1 MTMSEFLKAIPLLTA
16 LWLGILTSL
25 SPCPL
30 ATNIAAVSF
39 IAHQLTSSRAVL
51 LSGLLYALGRTVTYT
66 SLGAVVCSG
75 VASAPFVSHFLQ
87 HKLPQVLGPILILVG
102 AFLLDIF
109 KIPLPSANLGG
120 TAERLSKGGVFS
132 SLPLGV
138 LFALAFC
145 PVSAALFFGAL
156 IPLSLHSG
164 SHILPPAVFGVGT
177 ALPVVAVA
185 FGLAFGLQSLFN
197 LLESVGR
204 VEAIARKITGIVFI
218 AVGFYYTLI
227 YIFRVL

>member
-1 MTMSEFLKAIPLLTA
+1 MTMSEFLKAIPPLTA
-16 LWLGILTSL
+16 LWLGILTSI

-51 LSGLLYALGRTVTYT
+51 LSGLLYALGRTATYT
-66 SLGAVVCSG
+66 GLGAVICSSA
-75 VASAPFVSHFLQ
+75 ASAPFVSHFLQ

-109 KIPLPSANLGG
+109 KLPLPSTNLGG
-120 TAERLSKGGVFS
+120 AAERLTKGGVFS
-132 SLPLGV
+132 SFLLGV

-164 SHILPPAVFGVGT
+164 LHFLLPAIFGVGT
-177 ALPVVAVA
+177 ALPVIVVA
-185 FGLAFGLQSLFN
+185 FGLAFGLQFLFN

-204 VEAIARKITGIVFI
+204 VEAIARKITGVVFI
-218 AVGFYYTLI
+218 AVGFYYTLV
-227 YIFRVL
+227 YNFRVL